1 MILAWAMPIAM
12 DAAVNGIFNR
22 RRPLDRLSRI
32 GGGSTTCM
40 AMSGN
45 GLRIAGTR
53 TTTLRQLTD
62 QRDSKTVTLASGSS
76 AAAPGA
82 TRANLSVRPSASVAM
97 PMSGSTRLAS
107 G

>member
-12 DAAVNGIFNR
+12 DAAVNGTSNSL
-22 RRPLDRLSRI
+22 RPSDHLGRI
-32 GGGSTTCM
+32 GRGSTTCM
-40 AMSGN
+40 AMSGS
-45 GLRIAGTR
+45 GLRIAGTK

-62 QRDSKTVTLASGSS
+62 RRGSGAATLASGSF

-82 TRANLSVRPSASVAM
+82 MRVNLFVRPSASGAM
-97 PMSGSTRLAS
+97 PMSGSTHLAS